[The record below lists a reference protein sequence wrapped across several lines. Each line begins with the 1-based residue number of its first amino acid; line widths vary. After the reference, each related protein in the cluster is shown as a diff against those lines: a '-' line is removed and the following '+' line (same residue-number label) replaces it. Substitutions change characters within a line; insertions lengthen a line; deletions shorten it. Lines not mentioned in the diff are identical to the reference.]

1 MTSPKA
7 IPKRQRGMFHK
18 IVYENNGQLE
28 LHMENLSHVIDSV
41 DNVQVK
47 DNFPVATL
55 SIIGST
61 EIDKQSLTHLI
72 IKRLSA
78 DEDKNRPSNGLT
90 ENDEV
95 PITENILNT
104 PYQDDQLEASGIFI
118 WSQPFIVK
126 MGVHACMKPL
136 IILILYV
143 HFTQASRKPLENFL
157 LKFCSK
163 LVNVDGCTSEVIIL
177 SI

>member
-7 IPKRQRGMFHK
+7 IPTQQRAMYHN
-18 IVYENNGQLE
+18 IVSENNGRLE
-28 LHMENLSHVIDSV
+28 LHMENLLHVVDSV
-41 DNVQVK
+41 DNFQVK

-55 SIIGST
+55 SVFGSK
-61 EIDKQSLTHLI
+61 EIDKQSITQNI
-72 IKRLSA
+72 IKKLSA
-78 DEDKNRPSNGLT
+78 DVDEKQPRNVST
-90 ENDEV
+90 ENDKS

-104 PYQDDQLEASGIFI
+104 PYQDDQLEANGIFI
-118 WSQPFIVK
+118 WSQPFIMK

-163 LVNVDGCTSEVIIL
+163 IVNVDGCTSEVIIL